1 MSGKSTYMR
10 QLALIAIMAQIG
22 CYVPASVANV
32 PIFDQIFTRIGAADD
47 LVSGHSTFMVE
58 MMETNYALEHATKD
72 SLILLDEIGRGT
84 ATFDG
89 MALAQSIIEYVHDKV
104 GAKTLF
110 STHYHELTQL
120 EEKCEHLENR
130 HVRAEEHEGQLI
142 FMHKVMEGPS
152 DKSYG
157 IHVAQIAKLPT
168 SLISRAKQLLDAL
181 EQDKTAIQNSLETAV
196 KVEVEPIQDLPVV
209 KEPDVKLQP
218 ALEAEQ
224 GQLSLFEVVE
234 SPKKEKTKVE
244 VKVEYVNPYE
254 DIIKELDQ
262 IDLYQLTPMQA
273 MNVMYELKV
282 KMNQR
287 K

>member
-1 MSGKSTYMR
+1 M
-10 QLALIAIMAQIG
+10 
-22 CYVPASVANV
+22 
-32 PIFDQIFTRIGAADD
+32 
-47 LVSGHSTFMVE
+47 
-58 MMETNYALEHATKD
+58 
-72 SLILLDEIGRGT
+72 
-84 ATFDG
+84 
-89 MALAQSIIEYVHDKV
+89 
-104 GAKTLF
+104 
-110 STHYHELTQL
+110 
-120 EEKCEHLENR
+120 
-130 HVRAEEHEGQLI
+130 
-142 FMHKVMEGPS
+142 
-152 DKSYG
+152 
-157 IHVAQIAKLPT
+157 
-168 SLISRAKQLLDAL
+168 
-181 EQDKTAIQNSLETAV
+181 